1 MRRFNGWMDVDKLGD
16 DRVRR
21 GEEPPPSYFLAG
33 GEIRCLYV
41 CSRSYLKVEVVVV
54 VVVVAVIEVGVC

>member
-1 MRRFNGWMDVDKLGD
+1 MDVDKLGD

-21 GEEPPPSYFLAG
+21 GKEPPPSYFLAG
-33 GEIRCLYV
+33 GEVRCLYV
-41 CSRSYLKVEVVVV
+41 VGSRPYLIVEVVVV

>member
-1 MRRFNGWMDVDKLGD
+1 MIYWAQIPVIECNPVRRGGIMRRFNGWMDVDKLGD

-33 GEIRCLYV
+33 GEVRCLYM
-41 CSRSYLKVEVVVV
+41 
-54 VVVVAVIEVGVC
+54 

>member
-1 MRRFNGWMDVDKLGD
+1 MRRFNAINNGWTDVDKLGD

-33 GEIRCLYV
+33 GEVRCLYV
-41 CSRSYLKVEVVVV
+41 
-54 VVVVAVIEVGVC
+54 VGPT

>member
-33 GEIRCLYV
+33 GEVKCLYV
-41 CSRSYLKVEVVVV
+41 
-54 VVVVAVIEVGVC
+54 VGPT